1 MSDNTPRPANPV
13 SRFLSDEQDPAITEQ
28 VFTKVSQLLTQGEEI
43 AYIAVQKP
51 IVALTPDSV
60 VLTNKRFILYRP
72 KLLGRVDFH
81 DHIWRDLSD
90 AKLDE
95 GVIMST
101 FSITNTSGEVLM
113 MDSLPK
119 TQARKVYAYA
129 QQMEEFVREERRIRD
144 MEEKR
149 AAAGGISIGGM
160 AGLGANVAPQAAP
173 PPKEDPVQ
181 ALGKLKQLLDGG
193 LISQQEYDAKK
204 SEILSRM

>member
-1 MSDNTPRPANPV
+1 MSDNTQRPANPI

-28 VFTKVSQLLTQGEEI
+28 VFNKVSQLLTQGEEI

-51 IVALTPDSV
+51 IVSLTPDSV

-95 GVIMST
+95 GILMSN
-101 FSITNTSGEVLM
+101 FSISNMNGEVLL

-119 TQARKVYAYA
+119 TQARKVYAFA

-149 AAAGGISIGGM
+149 AAAGGISI
-160 AGLGANVAPQAAP
+160 AGLGGMGASAAPSAP

-181 ALGKLKQLLDGG
+181 VLGKLKQLLDAG
-193 LISQQEYDAKK
+193 LINQQEYDTKK
-204 SEILSRM
+204 NDILSRM